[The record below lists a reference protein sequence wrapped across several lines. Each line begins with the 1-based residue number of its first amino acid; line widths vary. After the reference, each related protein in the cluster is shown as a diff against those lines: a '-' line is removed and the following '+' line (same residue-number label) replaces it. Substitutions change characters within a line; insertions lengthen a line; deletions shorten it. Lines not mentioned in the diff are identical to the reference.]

1 MERYGTQFKD
11 MDNKQKVK
19 HIWEYYRY
27 YILATI
33 IGIAVVFS
41 LGKTM
46 FFPEPPNE
54 VDIVMAGSMYI
65 DPATEEEVRNK
76 FKEEFKTGLDLNA
89 INWDTDMQF
98 AMVMNQKIP
107 MLFSAKELDIV
118 AIQTETYDRFAKIY
132 GKDMFAPL
140 EEIPELKDVLEQ
152 YKDSLYICD
161 KKRDE
166 EGNEIPTDEHVL
178 GIKVNKFKN
187 ISSIIESEEMV
198 IGMNPQAKDFEKTI
212 NMLKYILEQ

>member
-1 MERYGTQFKD
+1 MEHYGIQFKD
-11 MDNKQKVK
+11 MNKKQKVK

-27 YILATI
+27 HILATI
-33 IGIAVVFS
+33 IAIGVVFS

-46 FFPEPPNE
+46 LFPEPPNE

-65 DPATEEEVRNK
+65 DSTQEEAVREN

-89 INWDTDMQF
+89 INWDGDMQF
-98 AMVMNQKIP
+98 AAIMNQKIP
-107 MLFSAKELDIV
+107 LLFNTKELDIV
-118 AIQTETYDRFAKIY
+118 AIQTENYDRFAKIY

-140 EEIPELKDVLEQ
+140 EEIPELKDVLEE

-161 KKRDE
+161 KKKDE
-166 EGNEIPTDEHVL
+166 EGNEMPTEEHVL

-187 ISSIIESEEMV
+187 IPSIIESEEMV
-198 IGMNPQAKDFEKTI
+198 IGINPQAKDFEKTI

>member
-1 MERYGTQFKD
+1 MEHYGIQFKD
-11 MDNKQKVK
+11 MDKKQKVK

-27 YILATI
+27 HILATI
-33 IGIAVVFS
+33 IAIGVVFS

-46 FFPEPPNE
+46 LFPEPPNE

-65 DPATEEEVRNK
+65 DSTQEEQVREN

-89 INWDTDMQF
+89 IDWNGDIQF
-98 AMVMNQKIP
+98 AAIMNQKIP

-118 AIQTETYDRFAKIY
+118 ALQTETYERFAKTY
-132 GKDMFAPL
+132 GKDM
-140 EEIPELKDVLEQ
+140 
-152 YKDSLYICD
+152 
-161 KKRDE
+161 
-166 EGNEIPTDEHVL
+166 PTEEHVL

-187 ISSIIESEEMV
+187 IPSIIESEEMV
-198 IGMNPQAKDFEKTI
+198 IGINPEAKDFEKTI